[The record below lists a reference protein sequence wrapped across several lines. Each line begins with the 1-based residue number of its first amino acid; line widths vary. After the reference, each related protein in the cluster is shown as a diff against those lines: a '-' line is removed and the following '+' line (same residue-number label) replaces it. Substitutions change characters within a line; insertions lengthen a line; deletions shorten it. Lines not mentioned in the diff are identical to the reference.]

1 MNSYYLFWGGPF
13 SNFFQRDIVIRGT
26 TFNCCEQYYMAAK
39 ASTFGD
45 RETALKI
52 MQAGHPREQKK
63 LGRKVKGFDETTW
76 HAVCRDIMFRA
87 NWAKYTQWPDLQ
99 HRLKQTRYIGPLV
112 EASPHDKWWGIGL
125 AKDDPS
131 ALDKDQWLGKNW
143 LGEILTDV
151 RDGLD

>member
-52 MQAGHPREQKK
+52 MQAGHPRQNKRSWGGK
-63 LGRKVKGFDETTW
+63 LKGST
-76 HAVCRDIMFRA
+76 RLRG
-87 NWAKYTQWPDLQ
+87 TQYAG
-99 HRLKQTRYIGPLV
+99 T
-112 EASPHDKWWGIGL
+112 
-125 AKDDPS
+125 
-131 ALDKDQWLGKNW
+131 
-143 LGEILTDV
+143 
-151 RDGLD
+151 